1 MGKNENKEKAIV
13 VQLKW
18 GWGWGVVQTRNR
30 LVDSR
35 RQFVF
40 RLHNLVE
47 VAPWTLL
54 VIIFWKTAL
63 FKEFIFHAVY
73 FFFRGFVAH
82 LRVNL

>member
-1 MGKNENKEKAIV
+1 MGKNEDKEKAIV

-47 VAPWTLL
+47 VATWTLL

-63 FKEFIFHAVY
+63 LKEFIFHAVY
-73 FFFRGFVAH
+73 FFQGFCCPFES
-82 LRVNL
+82 

>member
-1 MGKNENKEKAIV
+1 MGKNEDKEKAIV

-18 GWGWGVVQTRNR
+18 GGGRVVQTRNR

-47 VAPWTLL
+47 VATWTLL
-54 VIIFWKTAL
+54 AIIFWKTTL

-73 FFFRGFVAH
+73 FFPRGFVAH